1 MSKIK
6 LSNPKRNEV
15 VRIRFKTLDK
25 ILDDSGLPFSEA
37 DDQLA
42 IGRNI
47 RAVLQGGDFVVS
59 EPAQGNDSDKFGQYI
74 TIKNHFDHDYEFD
87 VHDIVLESIQI
98 IDDPIMFSSQEMNL
112 MVVRVG
118 DEMFINGSPLIGDE
132 LENEQ
137 DHHRYGK
144 NKGVPYENKNR
155 KLLSIFENF
164 IADIAVKDSLSHKK
178 GVDK

>member
-6 LSNPKRNEV
+6 LANPKRNEV
-15 VRIRFKTLDK
+15 VRITFKTLDR

-42 IGRNI
+42 LGRNI
-47 RAVLQGGDFVVS
+47 RAVLQGGDFIVA

-87 VHDIVLESIQI
+87 IHDIVLESIQI

-118 DEMFINGSPLIGDE
+118 DEIFINGSPLIGDE

-137 DHHRYGK
+137 DHYRFGK

-164 IADIAVKDSLSHKK
+164 IADIAVKDSLSRKK

>member
-15 VRIRFKTLDK
+15 VRIRFKTLDR

-42 IGRNI
+42 LGRNI
-47 RAVLQGGDFVVS
+47 RAVLQGGDFIVS
-59 EPAQGNDSDKFGQYI
+59 EPVQGDDSDKFGQYI

-118 DEMFINGSPLIGDE
+118 DEIFINGSPLIGDE

-137 DHHRYGK
+137 DFHRYGK
-144 NKGVPYENKNR
+144 NKGMPYENKNR